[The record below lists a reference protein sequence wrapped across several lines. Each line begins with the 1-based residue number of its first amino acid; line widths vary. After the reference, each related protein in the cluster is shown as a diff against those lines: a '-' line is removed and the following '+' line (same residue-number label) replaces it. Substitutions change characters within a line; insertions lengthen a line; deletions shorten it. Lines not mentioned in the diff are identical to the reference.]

1 MKRKGMSLPSS
12 YETGN
17 PYVNLVIALIRQA
30 MADEGTEYD
39 NGFWSEFKETEVYK
53 SGQRGNID
61 VLYLAVMIADYFWG
75 K

>member
-1 MKRKGMSLPSS
+1 M
-12 YETGN
+12 
-17 PYVNLVIALIRQA
+17 NLVIALIRQA